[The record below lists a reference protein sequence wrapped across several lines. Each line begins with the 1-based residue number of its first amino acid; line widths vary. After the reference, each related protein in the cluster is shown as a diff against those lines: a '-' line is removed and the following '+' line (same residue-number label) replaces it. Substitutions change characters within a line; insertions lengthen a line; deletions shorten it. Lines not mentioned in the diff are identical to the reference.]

1 MIQVDVAHCGGI
13 FEARMI
19 SSLAECHFVQVAP
32 HAWYGP
38 IALAAS
44 LHLDAT
50 IPNFLIQEVPV
61 PHVMPS
67 QQLEL
72 TGDLLIPRDGMLAVP
87 AGPGLGVTLDEGVL
101 ARHRIDG

>member
-1 MIQVDVAHCGGI
+1 M
-13 FEARMI
+13 
-19 SSLAECHFVQVAP
+19 
-32 HAWYGP
+32 
-38 IALAAS
+38 
-44 LHLDAT
+44 
-50 IPNFLIQEVPV
+50 